1 MAQSLEGNGLNRSG
15 ESQPLTDGTGKLS
28 IATLNRVTAD
38 RGRFEPGG
46 RASAIVKLIG
56 GTDSCQ
62 TPHSGWVAQGG
73 SSGQGGGASAA
84 VSLLRTAQWRRRSS
98 SDAPPTIPGWW
109 TFPAGIGAFVEPRI
123 PSAAVERSEQL
134 TRLVYELLDAHADTE
149 RLSRTH
155 QGGLSWHVHLRDLR
169 DLQRAA
175 REVLAHGS

>member
-15 ESQPLTDGTGKLS
+15 ESQPLTDGTGKFS
-28 IATLNRVTAD
+28 IATHNGVTAD
-38 RGRFEPGG
+38 RGRFGPGW

-56 GTDSCQ
+56 GTDSSQ
-62 TPHSGWVAQGG
+62 TPHTGWVAEGG
-73 SSGQGGGASAA
+73 SSGQGGGAIAA
-84 VSLLRTAQWRRRSS
+84 VSLLRTAQCRRRSS
-98 SDAPPTIPGWW
+98 SGAPPTIPCWW

-134 TRLVYELLDAHADTE
+134 TRLVYQLLDAHADTE

-155 QGGLSWHVHLRDLR
+155 QSGLSWHARLRYLR

>member
-28 IATLNRVTAD
+28 IATVNRVTAD
-38 RGRFEPGG
+38 RGFEPGG
-46 RASAIVKLIG
+46 RASAIVKLFG

-62 TPHSGWVAQGG
+62 TPHTGWVARGG
-73 SSGQGGGASAA
+73 SSGQGGGPTAA
-84 VSLLRTAQWRRRSS
+84 VSSLRTPQWRRRSS
-98 SDAPPTIPGWW
+98 SDAPPTIACWW

-123 PSAAVERSEQL
+123 PSAAVGRSERL

-155 QGGLSWHVHLRDLR
+155 QSGLWWHAHLRYLR